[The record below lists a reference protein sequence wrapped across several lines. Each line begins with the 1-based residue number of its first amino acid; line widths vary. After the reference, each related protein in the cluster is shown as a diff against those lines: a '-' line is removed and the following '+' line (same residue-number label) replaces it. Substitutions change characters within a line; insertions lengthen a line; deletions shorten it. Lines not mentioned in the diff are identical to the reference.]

1 MLLTCRS
8 EERSLRSVG
17 AISAAALVA
26 VGTSCNGTLSF
37 DQLSGHFRLPGS
49 TGTVTFLRTRVL
61 RVIVRAKMPPTSI
74 ARDSSAAGGATDRV
88 SLLRNHPLFCELTP
102 SMLERISTYVKRR
115 SFAKGSTIFE
125 KGDAGVGLIGVVSGS
140 VKISVTSADGRDIV
154 LNIIRP
160 GEVFGEIALL
170 DGRARTA
177 NAAAMSDCELIV
189 IERREFLPFL
199 RSEPDVTLK
208 LMEILCSRLRKTSEQ
223 VQDVTFLN
231 LSTRLAKT
239 LLRLAANDGP
249 SKPASKVAIT
259 QREISQIVGRSR
271 ESTNKQLRAWAKRGW
286 IRLERGSVTVIKA
299 AKLVELAAT
308 DSDLDAS

>member
-1 MLLTCRS
+1 
-8 EERSLRSVG
+8 
-17 AISAAALVA
+17 
-26 VGTSCNGTLSF
+26 
-37 DQLSGHFRLPGS
+37 
-49 TGTVTFLRTRVL
+49 
-61 RVIVRAKMPPTSI
+61 MPPTSI
-74 ARDSSAAGGATDRV
+74 ARDSSAAGGVTDRV

-102 SMLERISTYVKRR
+102 SMLERISTYAKRR

-154 LNIIRP
+154 LNIIRL

-177 NAAAMSDCELIV
+177 NATAMSDCELIV